1 MQTAIMHTLGEQ
13 LRSLQ
18 AWHADHERLE
28 LEGCQAMTQPL
39 ICSVLFEW
47 VATNRTD
54 GPVVVVVVVGVGVRV
69 GVGVGG
75 VVVVVG

>member
-1 MQTAIMHTLGEQ
+1 MQTAIMHTIGEQ

-18 AWHADHERLE
+18 SWHAGHERLE
-28 LEGCQAMTQPL
+28 LEGSQAMTQPH
-39 ICSVLFEW
+39 SVLFEW

-54 GPVVVVVVVGVGVRV
+54 GPVVVGVVV
-69 GVGVGG
+69 VGVGG